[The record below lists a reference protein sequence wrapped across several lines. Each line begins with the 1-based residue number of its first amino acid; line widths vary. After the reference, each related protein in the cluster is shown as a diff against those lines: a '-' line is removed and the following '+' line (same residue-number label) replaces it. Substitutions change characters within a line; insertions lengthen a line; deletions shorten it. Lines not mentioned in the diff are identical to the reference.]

1 MPIFYRT
8 PNCTFVNVGQ
18 FKPKF
23 YRKHFQI
30 GLLDN
35 IYAQIARAEFHLK
48 GRIRTCQFITTDDTL
63 KAQLNTK
70 WETL

>member
-1 MPIFYRT
+1 MKISIICVPIFYRT

-48 GRIRTCQFITTDDTL
+48 GQDNRSYSALASLLLRRTL
-63 KAQLNTK
+63 
-70 WETL
+70 